1 MLPKITTL
9 GFIALV
15 LAGKWGDLPHP
26 DTQVLQGTWEIVAV
40 ERSGVNDP
48 SPVGFTLQFVGN
60 EAHFQVPLDQPWVPI
75 SSYISDVTPLS
86 AEKLDRMAL
95 S

>member
-1 MLPKITTL
+1 MLSKITTV

-26 DTQVLQGTWEIVAV
+26 DTQRLQGAWEIVAV
-40 ERSGVNDP
+40 ERSGVADP
-48 SPVGFTLQFVGN
+48 LPVGLTLRFVGK
-60 EAHFQVPLDQPWVPI
+60 EAHFQALDQPWVPI
-75 SSYISDVTPLS
+75 SSYISDATPIS